1 MDNTIDFYR
10 QCVKKILCEYEYLK
24 DEDSQI
30 ELIFDDERMGYLVL
44 WVGWYKYKRIH
55 QCAVDVDTVR
65 TFHGTSLLW
74 STDMKT
80 AVNNYSF
87 KFSNFLQGF

>member
-30 ELIFDDERMGYLVL
+30 ELIFDDERMRYIKSG
-44 WVGWYKYKRIH
+44 
-55 QCAVDVDTVR
+55 
-65 TFHGTSLLW
+65 
-74 STDMKT
+74 
-80 AVNNYSF
+80 
-87 KFSNFLQGF
+87 